1 LTTDP
6 TIDKESMF
14 KTVHLG
20 LALALAW
27 PALALASPECEVPP
41 LQQTQQNPKA
51 AAAAL
56 ALRATDPCKLV
67 PGLNGKT
74 LKSVWASLL
83 SNRKTGGRRL
93 DTAVPE
99 GLPNGVVLAGP
110 AGVHFDFRDVAG
122 EGLRSFSVE
131 FDHKPLLAGAVPP
144 PELDLP
150 LARTA
155 AAGAGSYAWTL
166 VTRQNS
172 YRGQFTLLDAEG
184 RADVE
189 QQLEALARAELD
201 PAARL
206 LYQAAI
212 YEDAGL
218 YSERDRVFAQL
229 RKLVEL

>member
-1 LTTDP
+1 
-6 TIDKESMF
+6 MF
-14 KTVHLG
+14 KNIPLG

-27 PALALASPECEVPP
+27 PALAQAAPECEVPP
-41 LQQTQQNPKA
+41 LQATEQNAKA
-51 AAAAL
+51 AAVAQ

-67 PGLNGKT
+67 PGLNGKA
-74 LKSVWASLL
+74 LKTVWASLL

-93 DTAVPE
+93 ETAVPE

-122 EGLRSFSVE
+122 EGLRAFSVE
-131 FDHKPLLAGAVPP
+131 VDHKPLIGGAAPP

-150 LARTA
+150 LARA
-155 AAGAGSYAWTL
+155 AAGAGAGTYAWTL

-172 YRGQFTLLDAEG
+172 YHGQFTLIDAEG
-184 RADVE
+184 RAEVE
-189 QQLEALARAELD
+189 QQLAALARAELD
-201 PAARL
+201 PATRL

-212 YEDAGL
+212 YDDAGL
-218 YSERDRVFAQL
+218 YSERDRVFAQV